1 MGTQKCLGAAGALEV
16 GDEVLAL
23 SGLLDAGEDHL
34 GALWFEWVREEK
46 VESI

>member
-23 SGLLDAGEDHL
+23 SGFLDAGEDHL
-34 GALWFEWVREEK
+34 GAL
-46 VESI
+46 